1 MEHDYAAQLVGKE
14 KEKVVKAEI
23 FIVSTLFVPIL
34 TLNERFVVLMKFN
47 NL

>member
-14 KEKVVKAEI
+14 KKKVAKAEI
-23 FIVSTLFVPIL
+23 FIVSSLFVLVVTP
-34 TLNERFVVLMKFN
+34 NERFVVLMRFN